1 VTEGGREIVQPFVDV
16 LVAFRIVGHDE
27 VVEPFVEILQSL
39 VKRGALGADEEV
51 VQPLGNVP
59 HALMISDDEVMH
71 SFPEILNAFFVGAK
85 IIPEGVAQPFVDIV

>member
-1 VTEGGREIVQPFVDV
+1 VK
-16 LVAFRIVGHDE
+16 
-27 VVEPFVEILQSL
+27 PFVEILQSL

-71 SFPEILNAFFVGAK
+71 PFPEILNAFFVGAK
-85 IIPEGVAQPFVDIV
+85 LTNPLIFPSLVPAPRARVL